1 MSLFSEWSTKAKT
14 YYDEKVKPD
23 GGTGKS
29 FFDAGKRL
37 VTKAYNERWTP
48 GKTPAYAESHAT
60 QQIRGILS
68 DQLNPL
74 RSAAASAVEGTKPG
88 QSAEDLLY
96 GSRRGIQGRRKSG
109 KSNSE
114 DLRRTPYAMKN
125 DTLLTQGQKAKKLKG
140 KV

>member
-1 MSLFSEWSTKAKT
+1 MSLFSDWSTKAKT

-29 FFDAGKRL
+29 FFDSRKRL
-37 VTKAYNERWTP
+37 VTDTYNKRWTA
-48 GKTPAYAESHAT
+48 GKTPAWAESHAT
-60 QQIRGILS
+60 KQVRGMLS

-74 RSAAASAVEGTKPG
+74 RSAAASTIEGTKPG

-109 KSNSE
+109 KTKDE
-114 DLRRTPYAMKN
+114 DMRRGLGNFNTE
-125 DTLLTQGQKAKKLKG
+125 TLLTPGQKAKKLG
-140 KV
+140 PR